1 LIQKKCDDEKVFVQQ
16 LGIKTF
22 VNKIQL
28 KGRDIGEDPGKD
40 GKRK

>member
-1 LIQKKCDDEKVFVQQ
+1 MMDGKGLHIQKKT
-16 LGIKTF
+16 LA
-22 VNKIQL
+22 NW